1 MTADRF
7 FYLVPYFL
15 SLGISL
21 GILVYSWQHRRVN
34 GARFYTWYMASQL
47 LSVGAFILEILSPQL
62 ETKLLWDKF
71 QWFTDGMFIILSFLL
86 FTIQFTEH
94 KLSRSRLFWFAAV
107 AIPVLF
113 NLLVVTDS
121 IHHLVYLN
129 PHLSSAHPFDELHYD
144 FTTTVYMFMFY
155 VYLVPLYGMSLLFNY
170 ALRVNRIYR
179 WQAIT
184 IAIGFFIPVSFSVL
198 ALLDIAITPQR
209 DATPFTFALGNLIV
223 VWGLFR
229 YGTFEIIPIARERI
243 VETMADPVI
252 VLDPNNRIVDVN
264 SAALKFIGS
273 PLSQVIGQASNSI
286 FAFLPD
292 LRELLRQPHELRQ
305 ELTVK
310 TEDDTQFFEINVS
323 NILNNNLELVGRIAV
338 LHDITRTKAL
348 EVSYRILSSELDQRV
363 RERTMELKNSEER
376 FRALFEDSPIP
387 LLEQNFSAVRKQL
400 NELNCSEIP
409 DLREF
414 FLQHPGVITE
424 YLSLVEVIDVNTTAM
439 KWYDVDNKEIL
450 LGKLNH
456 LITADRSNEFMEEIL
471 SLLENRNHF
480 EVNVNRLDRN
490 GNPMHLI
497 INGNISA
504 EHEDTWERVMV
515 SILDITKLKQA
526 EKELAVA
533 YDTTL
538 EGWAKALELKDKET
552 EGHSRRV
559 TTATMIVARK
569 LGFKEHEL
577 VDIRRGTILHDI
589 GKMAIPDEILRKNGP
604 LTIEEKRIV
613 ERHPQV
619 AYDLLK
625 DIPHLK
631 NAIDIPYCHH
641 EKWDGSGYPR
651 GLKGEEIPLTAR
663 IFTIV
668 DVWDALSSNRPYRD
682 AWDKNKIIEYLQG
695 ESGRHFDPVI
705 TDKFIELVRQG
716 GI

>member
-1 MTADRF
+1 MAADRF

-21 GILVYSWQHRRVN
+21 GILIHAWQHRKVN
-34 GARFYTWYMASQL
+34 GARFYTWFMASQF
-47 LSVGAFILEILSPQL
+47 LSVTGFILEILSPQL

-94 KLSRSRLFWFAAV
+94 RLHRSKLFWSIVV
-107 AIPVLF
+107 AIPIIF
-113 NLLVVTDS
+113 NLLVVTDG
-121 IHHLVYLN
+121 IHHLIYPN
-129 PHLSSAHPFDELHYD
+129 PHLNNAYPYAELRYD
-144 FTTTVYMFMFY
+144 FSALVYIFVFY
-155 VYLVPLYGMSLLFNY
+155 VYLVPLYGMSLLINY

-184 IAIGFFIPVSFSVL
+184 IAIGFFIPLAFSVL
-198 ALLDIAITPQR
+198 ALFGIALTPQR
-209 DATPFTFALGNLIV
+209 DATPFTFAFGNLVV

-243 VETMADPVI
+243 VETMTDPVI

-273 PLSQVIGQASNSI
+273 PLSEIIGQASNRI
-286 FAFLPD
+286 LALWPD
-292 LRELLRQPHELRQ
+292 LVELLKQPYELRQ

-310 TEDDTQFFEINVS
+310 TEDDTQFFEINIS
-323 NILNNNLELVGRIAV
+323 NILNNNLELVGRIAI

-363 RERTMELKNSEER
+363 KERTTELKSSEAR

-387 LLEQNFSAVRKQL
+387 LLEENFSAVKKRID
-400 NELNCSEIP
+400 ELHHGGNA
-409 DLREF
+409 DLRTF
-414 FLQHPGVITE
+414 FLQHPETVRE
-424 YLSLVEVIDVNTTAM
+424 YLGLVQVTDINTAAM
-439 KWYDVDNKEIL
+439 KWYAADSKDGL
-450 LGKLNH
+450 LGSLNA
-456 LITADRSNEFMEEIL
+456 LMNSDRSSEFMEEL
-471 SLLENRNHF
+471 LLLLENRNHF
-480 EVNVNRLDRN
+480 EVNVNRLDRE
-490 GNPMHLI
+490 GNPIHLI
-497 INGNISA
+497 INGNIST

-526 EKELAVA
+526 EEELAIA

-559 TTATMIVARK
+559 TAATVIVAREF
-569 LGFKEHEL
+569 GFKENEL

-604 LTIEEKRIV
+604 LTLKEKRIV
-613 ERHPQV
+613 EKHPQV

-651 GLKGEEIPLTAR
+651 GLKGEEIPITAR

-668 DVWDALSSNRPYRD
+668 DVWDALSSDRPYRS
-682 AWDKNKIIEYLQG
+682 AWDKNKIVEYLQG

-705 TDKFIELVRQG
+705 AAKFIELVSQG

>member
-1 MTADRF
+1 MTADHF

-21 GILVYSWQHRRVN
+21 GILVYSWQHRKVN

-107 AIPVLF
+107 AVPVLF
-113 NLLVVTDS
+113 NVLVVTDS

-184 IAIGFFIPVSFSVL
+184 IAVGFFIPVSFSVL

-243 VETMADPVI
+243 VETMANPVI

-273 PLSQVIGQASNSI
+273 PLSQVIGQASNRI
-286 FAFLPD
+286 FAPLP
-292 LRELLRQPHELRQ
+292 ELLELLKQPHELRQ
-305 ELTVK
+305 ELTIK
-310 TEDDTQFFEINVS
+310 TEDDTQFFEINIS

-414 FLQHPGVITE
+414 FLKHPGVITE
-424 YLSLVEVIDVNTTAM
+424 YLSLVEVIDVNATAM
-439 KWYDVDNKEIL
+439 KWYDVDNKEVL

-456 LITADRSNEFMEEIL
+456 LISSDRSNEFMEEIL

-480 EVNVNRLDRN
+480 EVNVDRFDRN
-490 GNPMHLI
+490 GNPIHLI

-504 EHEDTWERVMV
+504 EHEDTWDRVMV

-559 TTATMIVARK
+559 TTATVIVARK

-589 GKMAIPDEILRKNGP
+589 GKMAIPDEVLRKNGP
-604 LTIEEKRIV
+604 LTLEEKRIV

-705 TDKFIELVRQG
+705 TAKFIELVRQG